1 MSVRV
6 FSLTTAAV
14 LAVAT
19 LAWANVGEPIG
30 GVGVSVESSPGGI
43 MVATSVTNA
52 EGNFGWSAPTPGT
65 YVISISGPTA
75 VAACRRA
82 IDALPPQEP
91 GRRGLGI
98 AVGRGGGA
106 YSRAGGA
113 ANGPGVVVSLSNA
126 TGGLIAAQWASC
138 DALTTGRPDA
148 KARLTPIVL
157 DRAQAAGPLTI
168 GVGYVARA
176 ATPRG

>member
-1 MSVRV
+1 MSLRV
-6 FSLTTAAV
+6 FSLTAAAV

-19 LAWANVGEPIG
+19 LVWAVEGDPIPG
-30 GVGVSVESSPGGI
+30 ADVSAEQNPGGI
-43 MVATSVTNA
+43 VVTSGRTNEA
-52 EGNFGWSAPTPGT
+52 GNVVWRAPTPGT

-75 VAACRRA
+75 VAACRRV

-91 GRRGLGI
+91 GRGGRGI
-98 AVGRGGGA
+98 AIGRAGGA
-106 YSRAGGA
+106 FSRAGGA
-113 ANGPGVVVSLSNA
+113 ANGPGVVVSLSDA
-126 TGGLIAAQWASC
+126 SGGMVAAQWASC

-148 KARLTPIVL
+148 KARLTPIML

-176 ATPRG
+176 TPRG

>member
-19 LAWANVGEPIG
+19 LAWAVEGDPIT
-30 GVGVSVESSPGGI
+30 GVGVSVETSPGGI
-43 MVATSVTNA
+43 MISGGISNP
-52 EGNFGWSAPTPGT
+52 EGNFVWSAPTPGT
-65 YVISISGPTA
+65 YVISITGPTA
-75 VAACRRA
+75 VAACRRV

-91 GRRGLGI
+91 GRRGRGI
-98 AVGRGGGA
+98 AIGRAGGS

-126 TGGLIAAQWASC
+126 TGGLVAAQWASC

>member
-6 FSLTTAAV
+6 FSMTTAAM
-14 LAVAT
+14 LAVAS
-19 LAWANVGEPIG
+19 LAWATEGNPVGGI
-30 GVGVSVESSPGGI
+30 GVSVESSPGGI
-43 MVATSVTNA
+43 MISGGTSNA
-52 EGNFGWSAPTPGT
+52 EGNVVWSAPTPGA

-75 VAACRRA
+75 VAACRRV

-91 GRRGLGI
+91 GRKGRGI
-98 AVGRGGGA
+98 VVGRAGGA
-106 YSRAGGA
+106 FSRAGGA

-126 TGGLIAAQWASC
+126 TGGLVAAQWASC

-168 GVGYVARA
+168 GVGYVAGPTARA
-176 ATPRG
+176 G

>member
-19 LAWANVGEPIG
+19 VAWATQGNPVTGI
-30 GVGVSVESSPGGI
+30 GVSVEQSPGGI
-43 MVATSVTNA
+43 VAATGVTNA
-52 EGNFGWSAPTPGT
+52 EGNVVWLAPTPGT

-75 VAACRRA
+75 VGACRRV

-91 GRRGLGI
+91 GRRGRGI
-98 AVGRGGGA
+98 AVGRGGG
-106 YSRAGGA
+106 SFSMAGGA
-113 ANGPGVVVSLSNA
+113 TDGPGVVVDLSNA
-126 TGGLIAAQWASC
+126 TGGLVAAQWASC

-176 ATPRG
+176 TPPRG

>member
-1 MSVRV
+1 MSVRL

-19 LAWANVGEPIG
+19 LAWATEGNPVQ
-30 GVGVSVESSPGGI
+30 GVGVSVETSPGGI
-43 MVATSVTNA
+43 MISGGTSNA
-52 EGNFGWSAPTPGT
+52 EGNVLWRAPTPGT

-75 VAACRRA
+75 VAACRRI
-82 IDALPPQEP
+82 IDALPSQEK
-91 GRRGLGI
+91 GWD
-98 AVGRGGGA
+98 GRGNAVRSGGP

-126 TGGLIAAQWASC
+126 TGGLVAAQWASC

-148 KARLTPIVL
+148 KLSLIH
-157 DRAQAAGPLTI
+157 I
-168 GVGYVARA
+168 
-176 ATPRG
+176 